1 MDNIK
6 TGKLIKELRTA
17 KGMTQKELANKLH
30 ITDRAVSKWER
41 GLCAPDISLLEP
53 LSEILKVKIT
63 DLISGEQSVEEE
75 TTVEAKVLDAINY
88 SENELKK
95 KTTLLK
101 SILIVV
107 SAVACVMTCLGGVNV
122 MWVLFG
128 IAAIV
133 TAILNVVWTVW
144 NRDAKW
150 FRFISLSFTAFTL
163 CAFYGQAE
171 QWVVNEDWYALADVL
186 PSSSSALWLLTVMS
200 VVINSISLFK
210 NDDSYHQS
218 V

>member
-6 TGKLIKELRTA
+6 TGKLIKELRTT
-17 KGMTQKELANKLH
+17 KNMTQKELADKLH

-53 LSEILKVKIT
+53 LSEILEVKIT
-63 DLISGEQSVEEE
+63 DLISGEQSMEEE
-75 TTVEAKVLDAINY
+75 TSVETKVLDVITY

-95 KTTLLK
+95 KTNLLK
-101 SILIVV
+101 SMLLVV
-107 SAVACVMTCLGGVNV
+107 SIVACVMIFQVGMTG

-133 TAILNVVWTVW
+133 TAILNVIWTVW

-150 FRFISLSFTAFTL
+150 FRFISLSCTAFTI
-163 CAFYGQAE
+163 CSFYVQAGE
-171 QWVVNEDWYALADVL
+171 WAANKDWWALEDVL
-186 PSSSSALWLLTVMS
+186 PSVSNSLWLLTVMS

-210 NDDSYHQS
+210 RDGSRD
-218 V
+218 